1 MLLEEND
8 KSKAIK
14 VLNLNMEVWVN
25 RVKWVLLAVTSLA
38 AVAFSAEHVFFQ
50 TAGTSAFG
58 YVKDINNLRQVKKV
72 LQNYELIVMYNQ
84 NSTQSLYLV
93 DSNLKTNY
101 SLDVDGITGKLK
113 IDVRTGDNLQIPLWN
128 TAEDATSIDYDHEFG
143 LVTTGLSQCCGANTG
158 YRIYDVKSGY
168 MILSFNSFANGG
180 APVQHP
186 FVLDVPNSQMPQRY
200 IGVVSSDS
208 TRDQDF
214 VAPAAGMVKTAL
226 VKMGIVA
233 KFYQRLQIDMKVASG
248 YAPSILSVSLEKSPG
263 VPDSDKI
270 EIINDVA
277 TLWNI
282 DGGSDPNAIQG
293 VQLKIV
299 LNGGEGDKTVI
310 IPVVKDRLSLDQAT
324 VPEGVSLK
332 AQVL

>member
-1 MLLEEND
+1 
-8 KSKAIK
+8 
-14 VLNLNMEVWVN
+14 MEALVK
-25 RVKWVLLAVTSLA
+25 RVKWVLLVISSLA
-38 AVAFSAEHVFFQ
+38 AVAFAAEHIFFQ

-58 YVKDINNLRQVKKV
+58 YVKDINNLRQVKNV
-72 LQNYELIVMYNQ
+72 QQSYELLVMYNQ
-84 NSTQSLYLV
+84 NSTESLYLV
-93 DSNLKTNY
+93 DSNLTTRY
-101 SLDVDGITGKLK
+101 SLDVDGLSGKLK
-113 IDVRTGDNLQIPLWN
+113 IDVRTGDNLQTALWN
-128 TAEDATSIDYDHEFG
+128 KAEDATSINYDHEFG

-168 MILSFNSFANGG
+168 MILSFNSFSSGS
-180 APVQHP
+180 APVRHP

-200 IGVVSSDS
+200 IGVIGGDS

-214 VAPAAGMVKTAL
+214 VTPAAGMVNTAL

-248 YAPSILSVSLEKSPG
+248 YAPSIMSVTLEKNPG
-263 VPDSDKI
+263 IPDSDKI
-270 EIINDVA
+270 EIRDDVA

-282 DGGSDPNAIQG
+282 DGGADPNEVQG
-293 VQLKIV
+293 VQMKIV

-310 IPVVKDRLSLDQAT
+310 IPVIKDRLSLDQAT

-332 AQVL
+332 ALAL